1 VRRIR
6 HPVATTFALLG
17 LSFLWVPLVVV
28 LVNSFNQDTVMSG
41 WGGFTGS
48 WYRQAFNDE
57 AVRAGLRT
65 TIVVA
70 LLSTLLSVVL
80 AVTAVLWWRR
90 APVAARRVFDAF
102 VYARIILPEAVFAI
116 ALFFFFNRIGFSL
129 GLTAIVIGH
138 TVWNSA
144 YATLII
150 QARMVGLDPA
160 LDEAA
165 ADLGATP
172 WRAFRRV
179 TLALLLPGIIAAAL
193 LSFTFSF
200 DDIVTSYFMAGS
212 AHPPLPIVLFGMIR
226 FKITP
231 EINAIGVLIMLFTIT
246 LLTSAVL
253 SLAAAGSVGR
263 RARTGVLSLYGQD
276 R

>member
-80 AVTAVLWWRR
+80 AVTSMR
-90 APVAARRVFDAF
+90 
-102 VYARIILPEAVFAI
+102 
-116 ALFFFFNRIGFSL
+116 SC
-129 GLTAIVIGH
+129 T
-138 TVWNSA
+138 
-144 YATLII
+144 
-150 QARMVGLDPA
+150 PA
-160 LDEAA
+160 SSCPRPCSRSRCSSSS
-165 ADLGATP
+165 T
-172 WRAFRRV
+172 
-179 TLALLLPGIIAAAL
+179 
-193 LSFTFSF
+193 
-200 DDIVTSYFMAGS
+200 GS
-212 AHPPLPIVLFGMIR
+212 ASRSG
-226 FKITP
+226 
-231 EINAIGVLIMLFTIT
+231 
-246 LLTSAVL
+246 
-253 SLAAAGSVGR
+253 
-263 RARTGVLSLYGQD
+263 
-276 R
+276 